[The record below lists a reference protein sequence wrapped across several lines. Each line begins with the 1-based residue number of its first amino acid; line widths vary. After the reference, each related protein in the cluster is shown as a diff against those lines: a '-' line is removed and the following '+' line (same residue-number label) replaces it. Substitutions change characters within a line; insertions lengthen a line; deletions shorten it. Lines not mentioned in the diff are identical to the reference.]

1 MGYHLVSSR
10 PPAEPGL
17 ELVDPEFTSKRP
29 GHRSPSTPSADPL
42 LSLFSALSQGP
53 TSIEIPDAPFR
64 FPHIPAPWGGM
75 EKAALRAASAG
86 NQPRGSTLEPA
97 RCRGPAVA
105 QPSRGIRPWGGRGA
119 ARRPRNLRRG
129 GRFARPPSRIL
140 SLFFFFLVGGRKTT
154 SRWSVCTDEKWKGD
168 TPSASPPSGE
178 AGGGRRRASPGAQ
191 GERAAAPALTRPA
204 DRVGPRVA
212 Q

>member
-86 NQPRGSTLEPA
+86 NQPRGSTLGPA

-140 SLFFFFLVGGRKTT
+140 SLFFFFWSEEGKQPRAGVCAQTRSGKGTHPPPARPAGR
-154 SRWSVCTDEKWKGD
+154 R
-168 TPSASPPSGE
+168 A
-178 AGGGRRRASPGAQ
+178 AGGAEPVRAPRAS
-191 GERAAAPALTRPA
+191 ALQP
-204 DRVGPRVA
+204 PH
-212 Q
+212 